1 MTELVIKEK
10 YSIIGHFKYIMGS
23 SIYYLYEFWKDR
35 EKEIPSGYENTSL
48 PVLSFVVVIGDWL
61 VLILTLV

>member
-35 EKEIPSGYENTSL
+35 EKEIPSGCENTSL
-48 PVLSFVVVIGDWL
+48 LVLSFVVVVIGDWL
-61 VLILTLV
+61 VLILT